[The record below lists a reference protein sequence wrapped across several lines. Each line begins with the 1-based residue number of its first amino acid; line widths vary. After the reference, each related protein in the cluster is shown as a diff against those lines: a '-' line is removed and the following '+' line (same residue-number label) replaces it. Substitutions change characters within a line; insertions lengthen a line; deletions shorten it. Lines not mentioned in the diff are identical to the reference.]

1 MRIRVMILLI
11 IASAVAITSCKKD
24 VNVTP
29 KIDDITPGSGA
40 GNALITV
47 TGSGLQN
54 IKSAV
59 LDLGNVPIALNSN
72 FNTSTAILLRVPVN
86 ANVGPQHIVFTNTS
100 GFQYSL
106 AFTVLSVPSITS
118 AIPLEWQEGSEITL
132 MGNYFD
138 KVYHV
143 QIAGTSDTATIISAE
158 AKKLV
163 YEDRAKYYAD
173 PQFSKV
179 PVEQLISKEYAAKRR
194 ALINENKA
202 NNNFTAGDPFSKET
216 VYLTVADKDGNM
228 VSFIQSN
235 YRGMGSG
242 MVPDGLGFMLQDRG
256 ELFSLKDGH
265 ANVYAPGKRPF
276 HTIIPCF
283 ITKDGKPWVSFGVMG
298 GDYQPLG
305 HVQIVMDLIDFKMG
319 LQEAGDA
326 PRIDHN
332 GSSEPYGDEEKDKSG
347 GEIGLESG
355 FSYETIR
362 QLMQMGHKVAW
373 EFGDYGGYQAIMY
386 DAIKKVYYGASES
399 RKDGCAMGY

>member
-1 MRIRVMILLI
+1 MILLI

-163 YEDRAKYYAD
+163 LKMPASSVSSAKLVVYNDAGSTTTDMTFINMDNSNQLKFFTED
-173 PQFSKV
+173 F
-179 PVEQLISKEYAAKRR
+179 
-194 ALINENKA
+194 
-202 NNNFTAGDPFSKET
+202 
-216 VYLTVADKDGNM
+216 
-228 VSFIQSN
+228 
-235 YRGMGSG
+235 GSG
-242 MVPDGLGFMLQDRG
+242 MQNWSWCTASNSTAYAVSGTTSLQASYSDGAWQGLSFHYDDPIVASDYSYLAFWIKGGANDQTVDVVADAVISGSPKLTKVTVP
-256 ELFSLKDGH
+256 
-265 ANVYAPGKRPF
+265 ANGWTYFK
-276 HTIIPCF
+276 IPVVGTF
-283 ITKDGKPWVSFGVMG
+283 D
-298 GDYQPLG
+298 
-305 HVQIVMDLIDFKMG
+305 
-319 LQEAGDA
+319 
-326 PRIDHN
+326 
-332 GSSEPYGDEEKDKSG
+332 GSSFQRLNFQMEGPSG
-347 GEIGLESG
+347 ANESIY
-355 FSYETIR
+355 FDDVIFV
-362 QLMQMGHKVAW
+362 KP
-373 EFGDYGGYQAIMY
+373 
-386 DAIKKVYYGASES
+386 
-399 RKDGCAMGY
+399 